1 MPRVVPPATRA
12 EKSLARLGQGTQSE
26 GPAAAHRGTRTPET
40 PGGSRTV
47 SRTVPGGA
55 GMLPHRPRMHPALCA
70 TGRRRGHEA
79 LGCGVQRSSGGGTR
93 TPDTRIM
100 IPLL

>member
-55 GMLPHRPRMHPALCA
+55 GMLPHRPLMHHWRQRPE
-70 TGRRRGHEA
+70 GRRRRMPTGKPIP
-79 LGCGVQRSSGGGTR
+79 RSRRGDSN
-93 TPDTRIM
+93 P
-100 IPLL
+100 